1 MTNTYELVLILD
13 PTIEESQVA
22 DKFARLE
29 ELLKSQQAVIVNVL
43 EWGKRKLAYQIK
55 KKDNGIYRV
64 YRFDAQPSV
73 ISEIERRLKIDE
85 QVMRFLV
92 VLYDPDVEKKAEKP
106 AASDDD
112 DA

>member
-29 ELLKSQQAVIVNVL
+29 ELLKSQQAEIVNVL
-43 EWGKRKLAYQIK
+43 DWGKRKLAYQIK

-64 YRFDAQPSV
+64 YRFEARPSV

-92 VLYDPDVEKKAEKP
+92 VLYDPAVEKKAEKP
-106 AASDDD
+106 ASAEDD

>member
-64 YRFDAQPSV
+64 YRFEAQPSV
-73 ISEIERRLKIDE
+73 IAEIERRLKIDE

-92 VLYDPDVEKKAEKP
+92 VLYDPAVEKKAEKP
-106 AASDDD
+106 AGAEDD

>member
-29 ELLKSQQAVIVNVL
+29 ELLKSQQAEIVNVL
-43 EWGKRKLAYQIK
+43 DWGKRKMAYQIK

-64 YRFDAQPSV
+64 YRFEAQPAV

-92 VLYDPDVEKKAEKP
+92 VLYDPAVEKKAEKP
-106 AASDDD
+106 AATDDD
-112 DA
+112 DV